1 MDTGQWDDQSDITNM
16 SYNLSQIKTFA
27 RIVEAFF
34 LSSATRI
41 FMLNCGSIRCHM
53 LNENFS
59 KKIAHFSVSVFG
71 SVRFRFA
78 KNNRLTSLFG
88 RKVTGVF

>member
-59 KKIAHFSVSVFG
+59 KKLLIFRFRF
-71 SVRFRFA
+71 SVRFG
-78 KNNRLTSLFG
+78 FG
-88 RKVTGVF
+88 LQKITD